1 MNLHAPGRADAL
13 AAEYVLGTLR
23 GRARSRFERL
33 ARSDPLL
40 AEAVR
45 QWEERLI
52 PLAQELPSVAP
63 PARVWQAIVK
73 RTHGSTRGAR
83 EARRRPSLW
92 TNLSLWRGLA
102 LAGLASAFVLA
113 VALFTPA
120 PERPEGTLVVVLAAQ
135 DAKPA
140 LVASA
145 DRTGRVLTVK
155 ALAPVELAGDRALE
169 LWALPDGGNPRS
181 LGLVSASGVVR
192 LALPRSADEALRNV
206 PALAVSLEPSGGSP
220 TGLPTGP
227 VLYSGPVPRLY

>member
-1 MNLHAPGRADAL
+1 MNLHAPGRAEAL

-23 GRARSRFERL
+23 GAARARFERL

-45 QWEERLI
+45 QWEERLM
-52 PLAQELPSVAP
+52 PLAQELPPVAP
-63 PARVWQAIVK
+63 PARVWQAIAR
-73 RTHGSTRGAR
+73 RTRAGTRAAR
-83 EARRRPSLW
+83 EAKTRPSIW
-92 TNLSLWRGLA
+92 TNLRLWRGLA
-102 LAGLASAFVLA
+102 LAGLAAAFVLA

-155 ALAPVELAGDRALE
+155 ALAPVEVAADRTLE
-169 LWALPDGGNPRS
+169 LWALPEGANPRS

-192 LALPRSADEALRNV
+192 LGLPRPADEALRNV
-206 PALAVSLEPSGGSP
+206 PALAVSLEPRGGSP
-220 TGLPTGP
+220 TGQPTGP
-227 VLYSGPVPRLY
+227 VLYTGPVQRLY